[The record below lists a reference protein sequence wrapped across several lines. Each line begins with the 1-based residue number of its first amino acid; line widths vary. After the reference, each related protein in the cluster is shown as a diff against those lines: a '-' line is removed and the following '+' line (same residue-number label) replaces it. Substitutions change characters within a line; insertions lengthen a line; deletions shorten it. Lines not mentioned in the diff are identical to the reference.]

1 VGVDQ
6 SGGARLS
13 VGRASARDVPAAACR
28 GGPIVGRD
36 REMPGLHACFRVVAS
51 TGAGCSHVCALRWT
65 ALDLDYNT
73 VRVARDVAEGPKC
86 GVQIVP
92 TKNGKRNR
100 VEVDDATMDEVGRHR
115 DEPQTAAAA
124 GFALVR
130 NAYVFAHEV
139 ERSSP
144 WRPNWEI
151 KIFIRL
157 RGTTACVVIAFRQ
170 RAAR

>member
-1 VGVDQ
+1 
-6 SGGARLS
+6 
-13 VGRASARDVPAAACR
+13 
-28 GGPIVGRD
+28 
-36 REMPGLHACFRVVAS
+36 
-51 TGAGCSHVCALRWT
+51 LRWT

-151 KIFIRL
+151 KIFICL